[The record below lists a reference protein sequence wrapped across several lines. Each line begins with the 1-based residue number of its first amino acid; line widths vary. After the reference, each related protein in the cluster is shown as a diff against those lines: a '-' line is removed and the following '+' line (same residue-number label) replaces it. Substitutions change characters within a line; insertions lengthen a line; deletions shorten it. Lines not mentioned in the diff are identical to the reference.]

1 MDTKTTIIS
10 QKAANWWSMEIE
22 QNATEDFVKGLDDF
36 ESQLS
41 KEIQYTISIYHHMYI
56 STISNQSN
64 ILTKVALQT
73 NMNAAIPLGFKMY
86 IKSGEC
92 AIFDAND
99 SLVENF

>member
-41 KEIQYTISIYHHMYI
+41 KEIQYTI
-56 STISNQSN
+56 
-64 ILTKVALQT
+64 
-73 NMNAAIPLGFKMY
+73 
-86 IKSGEC
+86 
-92 AIFDAND
+92 
-99 SLVENF
+99 